1 MPILDSAGDAI
12 IACDTGGIIRF
23 WNSGA
28 RRIFGFDAAEAVGYS
43 LDIIIPE
50 RLRTR
55 HWEGFHKMVATGQ
68 SQYPEGHILSV
79 PGHRKDGS
87 RVSVEFTATTLKEG
101 GRVVSV
107 VAVMRD
113 VAARFEEIKALR
125 RQLGKAPG

>member
-1 MPILDSAGDAI
+1 VPGGFSDSTGRKQSAI
-12 IACDTGGIIRF
+12 
-23 WNSGA
+23 
-28 RRIFGFDAAEAVGYS
+28 S

-50 RLRTR
+50 QIR
-55 HWEGFHKMVATGQ
+55 HWEGFHKRVVTGQ
-68 SQYPEGHILSV
+68 SHYPESHILSV

-87 RVSVEFTATTLKEG
+87 RLSVEFTATTLKEG

-113 VAARFEEIKALR
+113 VTARFEEIKTLR